1 MVLTKQGRKLC
12 VWLPEELYLAVK
24 AEAATDR
31 KNASQIV
38 AEALEGRKR
47 PRAIK
52 KDSRANAQNP

>member
-24 AEAATDR
+24 AEAASDR

-38 AEALEGRKR
+38 AEALKARQR
-47 PRAIK
+47 PVRVR
-52 KDSRANAQNP
+52 KDSPVTTGNP